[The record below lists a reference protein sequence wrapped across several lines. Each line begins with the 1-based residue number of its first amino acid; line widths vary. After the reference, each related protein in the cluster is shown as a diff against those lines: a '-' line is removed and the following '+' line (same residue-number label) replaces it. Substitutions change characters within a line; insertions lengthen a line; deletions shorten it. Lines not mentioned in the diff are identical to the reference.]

1 MSEHERHYTMNDIAK
16 KAHVSLSTVSR
27 VLNNSAP
34 VKRETRKAVLD
45 AIKEF
50 DFIPN
55 ALARGLATNTSKSI
69 GFIIPEVLNPFYPE
83 LLQSVEEVASANGF
97 YLELYVTKM
106 DPERERY
113 YFNEMI
119 SRRTGGVIFICSRIN
134 DLEYIKKVK
143 KKINIVSIQSD
154 IPGVDFVDTES
165 RKGTYKVIEHLIGLG
180 HKKIAFIGYRLDI
193 RSLDDRLKGYKD
205 ALADYG
211 MDIRDEYILDG
222 GGLDD
227 SGYTM
232 AKKLLTLKDPP
243 TAIHCFNE
251 YLVTGAYRAVNE
263 LKLKIPEDISITGMD
278 NLKIA
283 RILNPPLTTVAQP
296 VESMGRI
303 ATELLIKNIVSGN
316 IGIHQK
322 IILPT
327 ELIIRSST
335 APPSEN

>member
-1 MSEHERHYTMNDIAK
+1 MDEQERHYTMHDIAK
-16 KAHVSLSTVSR
+16 KANVSLSTVSR

-34 VKRETRKAVLD
+34 VKKETKKAVLD

-83 LLQSVEEVASANGF
+83 LLQSVEEVVSANGF
-97 YLELYVTKM
+97 FLELYVTKM

-119 SRRTGGVIFICSRIN
+119 SRRTGGVIFICSRIH
-134 DLEYIKKVK
+134 DMDYINRMKKR
-143 KKINIVSIQSD
+143 INIVSIQSD

-165 RKGTYKVIEHLIGLG
+165 RKGTFKAIEHLIGMG
-180 HKKIAFIGYRLDI
+180 HKKIGFIGYRLDI
-193 RSLDDRLKGYKD
+193 RALDDRLIGYKE
-205 ALADYG
+205 ALEKYG
-211 MDIRDEYILDG
+211 IEIREDYILDG
-222 GGLDD
+222 DGLSDA
-227 SGYTM
+227 GYIMT
-232 AKKLLTLKDPP
+232 KKLLTMKDPP

-251 YLVTGAYRAVNE
+251 YVVTGAYRAVNE
-263 LKLKIPEDISITGMD
+263 LKLSIPKDISITGMD

-303 ATELLIKNIVSGN
+303 AAELLIKNITHGN
-316 IGIHQK
+316 VGVHQK

-327 ELIIRSST
+327 ELIVRSST
-335 APPSEN
+335 APPRA

>member
-1 MSEHERHYTMNDIAK
+1 MGDHERHYTMNDIAK
-16 KAHVSLSTVSR
+16 KAQVSLSTVSR

-97 YLELYVTKM
+97 FLEMYVSKM

-113 YFNEMI
+113 FLNEMI
-119 SRRTGGVIFICSRIN
+119 SRRTGGVIFMCSKIN
-134 DLEYIKKVK
+134 DMEYIKRVK
-143 KKINIVSIQSD
+143 KKINIVSLQSD

-165 RKGTYKVIEHLIGLG
+165 RKGTRQAIEHLIGLG
-180 HKKIAFIGYRLDI
+180 HRKIAFIGYRLDI
-193 RSLDDRLKGYKD
+193 QALDERLAGYKE
-205 ALADYG
+205 ALKKHNIDE
-211 MDIRDEYILDG
+211 RHEYILDG
-222 GGLDD
+222 GSMSD
-227 SGYTM
+227 SGYVMT
-232 AKKLLTLKDPP
+232 KKLLSLEDPP

-251 YLVTGAYRAVNE
+251 YVTTGAYRAVNE
-263 LKLKIPEDISITGMD
+263 LKLSIPRDISISGMD

-283 RILNPPLTTVAQP
+283 KILNPPLTTVAQP

-303 ATELLIKNIVSGN
+303 ATELLIKNIKNGN
-316 IGIHQK
+316 IGVHQK

-335 APPSEN
+335 APPKRA